1 MLKKLLLYL
10 PCTFA
15 LAQCDAPQTTTPNME
30 FKQIPVTYPFSK
42 RDTAVTDSYFGITV
56 KDPYRWLEDDQSAET
71 KDWVQKQN
79 IVTNGYLSQ
88 IPYRAKIGKRL
99 AEIWN
104 FEKYGTPFK
113 KADRY

>member
-56 KDPYRWLEDDQSAET
+56 KDPYRWLEDDLSEDT
-71 KDWVQKQN
+71 KKWVIEQN
-79 IVTNGYLSQ
+79 KATYASTSTTVGAI
-88 IPYRAKIGKRL
+88 I
-99 AEIWN
+99 N
-104 FEKYGTPFK
+104 FSINFSILGVKSFVNTK
-113 KADRY
+113 C